1 MAEKDLRII
10 TEEGQVKFFESK
22 YHLAD
27 EKSKK
32 NQKHIEELIDIVE
45 RNTIVSKLVIIK
57 AGFRFMVL
65 NATFNNISA
74 ISIMVVS
81 FIDGENQS
89 TQRENHRTIANH
101 WQTLSHNIVSQ
112 FTSPERGSNSQ
123 R

>member
-74 ISIMVVS
+74 TSIMAVS
-81 FIDGENQS
+81 FIDGEN
-89 TQRENHRTIANH
+89 
-101 WQTLSHNIVSQ
+101 
-112 FTSPERGSNSQ
+112 
-123 R
+123 

>member
-1 MAEKDLRII
+1 MA
-10 TEEGQVKFFESK
+10 
-22 YHLAD
+22 
-27 EKSKK
+27 
-32 NQKHIEELIDIVE
+32 
-45 RNTIVSKLVIIK
+45 
-57 AGFRFMVL
+57 
-65 NATFNNISA
+65 
-74 ISIMVVS
+74 VS